1 MLIRWQ
7 IELGY
12 RIVGD
17 QLDKRGINRVANLFE
32 EILMR
37 FSKFLEILYHSVQT
51 APAPCTL
58 MLHLLGD
65 FVQAVSMA
73 ELFQP
78 LTPCVAAHR
87 LAPPQLSSYKTS
99 PRGGSVV
106 S

>member
-1 MLIRWQ
+1 
-7 IELGY
+7 
-12 RIVGD
+12 
-17 QLDKRGINRVANLFE
+17 
-32 EILMR
+32 MR
-37 FSKFLEILYHSVQT
+37 FNKFLEILYHSVQT

-58 MLHLLGD
+58 MLHLLGNLMT
-65 FVQAVSMA
+65 FAQAVSLA

-87 LAPPQLSSYKTS
+87 LAPPQLSSHKTS